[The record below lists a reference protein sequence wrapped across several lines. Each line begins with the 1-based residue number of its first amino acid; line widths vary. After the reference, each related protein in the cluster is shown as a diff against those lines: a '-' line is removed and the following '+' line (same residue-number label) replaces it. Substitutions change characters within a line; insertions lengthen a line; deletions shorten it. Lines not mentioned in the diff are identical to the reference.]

1 MGNIEKLAS
10 EVRRGLEQALPGLR
24 KTLLKKLPL
33 AVAAMIEA
41 RTPNTAER
49 ATVLPLA
56 TERADMREQ
65 GGVPFVVEGR
75 DGGG

>member
-24 KTLLKKLPL
+24 KTLLKKLLL
-33 AVAAMIEA
+33 AGAAMIEA

-65 GGVPFVVEGR
+65 WLR
-75 DGGG
+75 RLLSNS